1 MRFSLS
7 RVIVIVVII
16 GCFNGTEES
25 CAAVDQKSLRFFSVN
40 LRYSVIKVC
49 INRAQIKSDGTLNF
63 LPITRGSYK
72 ADKKKKNTEDDE
84 LDMTDT
90 RDYLNDPESEYSFD

>member
-1 MRFSLS
+1 
-7 RVIVIVVII
+7 
-16 GCFNGTEES
+16 
-25 CAAVDQKSLRFFSVN
+25 
-40 LRYSVIKVC
+40 
-49 INRAQIKSDGTLNF
+49 LNF

-72 ADKKKKNTEDDE
+72 ADKKKKKHTEDDE